1 MKYVGWVM
9 LILLSGKL
17 VAQNPVKGDTTTVL
31 LDSALT
37 QGAEETV
44 EFQSMTG
51 QNDPRKALLYSA
63 IFPGSGQIYNK
74 KYWKVPI
81 VWGGLGVL
89 VYAVDFYNQGYNQ
102 FRSELFGVL
111 ESGDT
116 FSPSGYNES
125 QLRTLTDAY
134 RRQRDFFV
142 VLTGMFYL
150 LQMVD
155 AHVDA
160 HLKEFEVNPRLKI
173 SLRPQIENSPLT
185 GATSGLALTLRF

>member
-17 VAQNPVKGDTTTVL
+17 VAQNPVNGDTTTVL

-63 IFPGSGQIYNK
+63 ILPGSGQIYNK

-89 VYAVDFYNQGYNQ
+89 VYAVDFYNQGYTQ

-111 ESGDT
+111 QSGDT

-142 VLTGMFYL
+142 VLTGIFYL
-150 LQMVD
+150 VQLVD

>member
-1 MKYVGWVM
+1 MIPGW
-9 LILLSGKL
+9 
-17 VAQNPVKGDTTTVL
+17 
-31 LDSALT
+31 
-37 QGAEETV
+37 
-44 EFQSMTG
+44 
-51 QNDPRKALLYSA
+51 
-63 IFPGSGQIYNK
+63 GQIYNK

-89 VYAVDFYNQGYNQ
+89 VYAVDFYNQGYTQ

-111 ESGDT
+111 QSGDT

-142 VLTGMFYL
+142 VLTGIFYL
-150 LQMVD
+150 VQLVD

>member
-63 IFPGSGQIYNK
+63 ILPGSGQIYNK

-89 VYAVDFYNQGYNQ
+89 VYAVDFYNQGYTQ

-111 ESGDT
+111 QSGDT

-142 VLTGMFYL
+142 VLTGIFYL
-150 LQMVD
+150 VQLVD

-160 HLKEFEVNPRLKI
+160 HLQEFEVNPRLKI

>member
-160 HLKEFEVNPRLKI
+160 HLKEFEINPRLKI

>member
-63 IFPGSGQIYNK
+63 IFPGSGQMYNK

-81 VWGGLGVL
+81 VWGGLGLL

-160 HLKEFEVNPRLKI
+160 HLKEFEINPRLKI

>member
-1 MKYVGWVM
+1 MKYVGWVIFV
-9 LILLSGKL
+9 LACGELA
-17 VAQNPVKGDTTTVL
+17 AQDPAKRDTTAIL
-31 LDSALT
+31 PDSAFT
-37 QGAEETV
+37 EPTEETV

-51 QNDPRKALLYSA
+51 QFDPRKALLYSA
-63 IFPGSGQIYNK
+63 VFPGAGQIYNK
-74 KYWKVPI
+74 KYWKAPI
-81 VWGGLGVL
+81 VWGGIGLL

-111 ESGDT
+111 ETGAA

-160 HLKEFEVNPRLKI
+160 HLKEFEVNPRLNI
-173 SLRPQIENSPLT
+173 SLRPMMENNVFT
-185 GATSGLALTLRF
+185 GTTTGFALTLRF

>member
-9 LILLSGKL
+9 LILLSEKL

-160 HLKEFEVNPRLKI
+160 HLKEFEINPRLKI

>member
-17 VAQNPVKGDTTTVL
+17 MAQNPVKGDTTTVL

-160 HLKEFEVNPRLKI
+160 HLKEFEINPRLKI

>member
-102 FRSELFGVL
+102 YRSELFGVL

-160 HLKEFEVNPRLKI
+160 HLKEFEINPRLKI

>member
-17 VAQNPVKGDTTTVL
+17 GAQNPVKGDTTTVL

-63 IFPGSGQIYNK
+63 ILPGSGQIYNK

-89 VYAVDFYNQGYNQ
+89 VYAVDFYNQGYTQ

-111 ESGDT
+111 QSGDT

-142 VLTGMFYL
+142 VLTGIFYL
-150 LQMVD
+150 VQLVD

>member
-1 MKYVGWVM
+1 
-9 LILLSGKL
+9 
-17 VAQNPVKGDTTTVL
+17 
-31 LDSALT
+31 
-37 QGAEETV
+37 
-44 EFQSMTG
+44 
-51 QNDPRKALLYSA
+51 
-63 IFPGSGQIYNK
+63 
-74 KYWKVPI
+74 
-81 VWGGLGVL
+81 LGVL
-89 VYAVDFYNQGYNQ
+89 VYAVDFYNQGYTQ

-111 ESGDT
+111 QSGDT

-142 VLTGMFYL
+142 VLTGIFYL
-150 LQMVD
+150 VQLVD

>member
-17 VAQNPVKGDTTTVL
+17 VAQNPVKGDMTTVL

-44 EFQSMTG
+44 EFQSMPG

-63 IFPGSGQIYNK
+63 VFPGSGQIYNK

>member
-1 MKYVGWVM
+1 MKHVGWVM

-160 HLKEFEVNPRLKI
+160 HLKEFEINPRLKI

>member
-63 IFPGSGQIYNK
+63 ILPGSGQIYNK

-81 VWGGLGVL
+81 VWGGL
-89 VYAVDFYNQGYNQ
+89 
-102 FRSELFGVL
+102 
-111 ESGDT
+111 
-116 FSPSGYNES
+116 
-125 QLRTLTDAY
+125 
-134 RRQRDFFV
+134 
-142 VLTGMFYL
+142 
-150 LQMVD
+150 
-155 AHVDA
+155 
-160 HLKEFEVNPRLKI
+160 
-173 SLRPQIENSPLT
+173 
-185 GATSGLALTLRF
+185 

>member
-1 MKYVGWVM
+1 MKYVGWVIFV
-9 LILLSGKL
+9 LACGELA
-17 VAQNPVKGDTTTVL
+17 AQDPAKRDTTAIL
-31 LDSALT
+31 LDSAFT
-37 QGAEETV
+37 EPTEETV

-51 QNDPRKALLYSA
+51 QFDPRKALLYSA
-63 IFPGSGQIYNK
+63 VFPGAGQIYNK
-74 KYWKVPI
+74 KYWKAPI
-81 VWGGLGVL
+81 VWGGIGLL

-111 ESGDT
+111 ETGAA

-160 HLKEFEVNPRLKI
+160 HLKEFEVNPRLNI
-173 SLRPQIENSPLT
+173 SLRPQMENNVFT
-185 GATSGLALTLRF
+185 GTTTGFALTLRF

>member
-44 EFQSMTG
+44 EFHSMTG

-102 FRSELFGVL
+102 YRSELFGVL

-160 HLKEFEVNPRLKI
+160 HLKEFEINPRLKI

>member
-63 IFPGSGQIYNK
+63 ILPGSGQIYNK

-89 VYAVDFYNQGYNQ
+89 VYAVDFYNQGYTQ

-111 ESGDT
+111 QSGDT

-142 VLTGMFYL
+142 VLTGIFYL
-150 LQMVD
+150 VQLVD